1 MKEENIKGEYQ
12 RKVDKSL
19 IPTCNI
25 MGVNIAAIN
34 MNWLLKYLDANLS
47 DIKGDYIC
55 VSNVHTTVTSYED
68 AAYCAVQNGG
78 LMAIPDGGP
87 LSSVGRKRG
96 YSDMDRTTGP
106 SLMGEIFKIS
116 AEKGYRHY
124 FYGSTEETLKLLEEK
139 LQENYPGIQIAG
151 MYANGPSSAV
161 VVGDR
166 AYIVDFGPGVVRQA
180 SAAYF
185 NGIDALRPDL
195 LTVAFCTHLHT
206 DHTAGYPDLIFTPWV
221 LERPVPLKVFG
232 PKGMQHMTDH
242 ILKAYETDIDFRIN
256 GFEKANESGYRVEVT
271 EIESGII
278 YKDDRVTVE
287 AFPVSHGTLEC
298 YGYKFIT
305 PDKTI
310 VITGDTAP
318 LDIVAEKAK
327 DCDILLHEVEY
338 AAGIS
343 CREPKWQK
351 YHREVHTLSTDLAQV
366 AKKANPKLLVTYHR
380 IYHMNIQ
387 DNRKNLAAEMA
398 WRDEAILDE
407 IREAGYE
414 GYVVNGKDLDIF

>member
-1 MKEENIKGEYQ
+1 M
-12 RKVDKSL
+12 V
-19 IPTCNI
+19 
-25 MGVNIAAIN
+25 
-34 MNWLLKYLDANLS
+34 
-47 DIKGDYIC
+47 
-55 VSNVHTTVTSYED
+55 
-68 AAYCAVQNGG
+68 
-78 LMAIPDGGP
+78 
-87 LSSVGRKRG
+87 
-96 YSDMDRTTGP
+96 
-106 SLMGEIFKIS
+106 
-116 AEKGYRHY
+116 
-124 FYGSTEETLKLLEEK
+124 
-139 LQENYPGIQIAG
+139 
-151 MYANGPSSAV
+151 
-161 VVGDR
+161 
-166 AYIVDFGPGVVRQA
+166 VVRQA